1 MAPTVVLL
9 TAFFIAAAA
18 EPVVPHLHRDRPAAQ
33 PFYARASAPSDTAPT
48 QEPKPKVTWFERL
61 RRLREP
67 T

>member
-1 MAPTVVLL
+1 MAPAVVQL

-18 EPVVPHLHRDRPAAQ
+18 Q
-33 PFYARASAPSDTAPT
+33 PFYSRASAPSDTAPT